1 LKVTKTSNDKQQ
13 QHHAQGGKSGD
24 DITFVPDEET
34 RSLDQHPPAQKIGHK
49 ELDSEL
55 AKEMNELSMA
65 ERDELLRDIH
75 GVNDHIEETLQSLLR
90 KSLLSSRK
98 P

>member
-1 LKVTKTSNDKQQ
+1 MHNEENQEMTSPSDQ
-13 QHHAQGGKSGD
+13 ACSF
-24 DITFVPDEET
+24 FVPDEET